1 MVSQRGELA
10 LISREALPPA
20 AGAVDAACHYRL
32 SCRCADGIVPG
43 HEPAITT
50 QAHPANRCEH
60 HWWARGAAHSACR
73 ALASGCAWALVSPSQ
88 HRVANRAA
96 CVPRV
101 SDAQPYCR
109 TAKSHSL
116 RDRVGRDGPGP
127 VRFAVDRGR
136 RASISRADQAEELC
150 RAPGQPPGRGH
161 KTRCTGP
168 TISRAGWECWCPR
181 AWRGPGGCPAI
192 PARHGSA
199 GPAAS
204 GDTVALMMTNRPES
218 HLADTAACD
227 ERGSGAAGAGWA
239 GGRGAVVAIVAA
251 AVGARWPG
259 MVMVSPWE
267 LVAAVRAG
275 RCWPRAGSPR
285 WRRRRAG
292 GYAMSGSRPG
302 IRSRIGFVSAVA
314 LRAQGRWMAGRGGE
328 VLRCRH
334 GR

>member
-32 SCRCADGIVPG
+32 SCRCADGIVAG
-43 HEPAITT
+43 HELAITT

-150 RAPGQPPGRGH
+150 RAPGQPHGRGH

-239 GGRGAVVAIVAA
+239 GGRD
-251 AVGARWPG
+251 R
-259 MVMVSPWE
+259 
-267 LVAAVRAG
+267 G
-275 RCWPRAGSPR
+275 RG
-285 WRRRRAG
+285 RRRAVAGHGHGVAMGAG
-292 GYAMSGSRPG
+292 GGG
-302 IRSRIGFVSAVA
+302 QGGT
-314 LRAQGRWMAGRGGE
+314 LLAQGRESAMATAARRRLRHVRVAARNPEPNRVRQRGG
-328 VLRCRH
+328 VAGSGAVD
-334 GR
+334 GRQGG